1 MNMRMS
7 RGTGEWRPRIGC
19 AKGELI
25 PMLSRPVFWAAVIIA
40 FMLGGTFGV
49 MILSLCVVA
58 GDADRQMERDLEERR
73 CSEEV
78 DK

>member
-1 MNMRMS
+1 
-7 RGTGEWRPRIGC
+7 
-19 AKGELI
+19 
-25 PMLSRPVFWAAVIIA
+25 MLSWPVFWAAVAAA
-40 FMLGGTFGV
+40 FMLGGMFGM

-78 DK
+78 RYGQDQQQAQGQAGRA

>member
-1 MNMRMS
+1 
-7 RGTGEWRPRIGC
+7 
-19 AKGELI
+19 
-25 PMLSRPVFWAAVIIA
+25 MLSWPVFWAAVIIA
-40 FMLGGTFGV
+40 FTLGGTFGV

-78 DK
+78 SHAAE

>member
-1 MNMRMS
+1 
-7 RGTGEWRPRIGC
+7 
-19 AKGELI
+19 
-25 PMLSRPVFWAAVIIA
+25 MLSWPVFWAAVIIA

-78 DK
+78 DPCSTAPTANPD

>member
-1 MNMRMS
+1 
-7 RGTGEWRPRIGC
+7 
-19 AKGELI
+19 
-25 PMLSRPVFWAAVIIA
+25 MLSWPVFWAAVAAA
-40 FMLGGTFGV
+40 FMLGGMFGM

-78 DK
+78 RYGQDQQQA

>member
-1 MNMRMS
+1 
-7 RGTGEWRPRIGC
+7 
-19 AKGELI
+19 
-25 PMLSRPVFWAAVIIA
+25 MLSWPVFWIAVIIA
-40 FMLGGTFGV
+40 FMLGGMFGM

-78 DK
+78 RYGQDQQQAQGQAGRA

>member
-1 MNMRMS
+1 
-7 RGTGEWRPRIGC
+7 
-19 AKGELI
+19 
-25 PMLSRPVFWAAVIIA
+25 MLSWSVFWAAVIIA

-58 GDADRQMERDLEERR
+58 GDADRQMERDLEEQHY
-73 CSEEV
+73 SEEV

>member
-1 MNMRMS
+1 
-7 RGTGEWRPRIGC
+7 
-19 AKGELI
+19 
-25 PMLSRPVFWAAVIIA
+25 MLSWSVFWAAVIIA
-40 FMLGGTFGV
+40 FILGGTFGV

>member
-1 MNMRMS
+1 
-7 RGTGEWRPRIGC
+7 
-19 AKGELI
+19 
-25 PMLSRPVFWAAVIIA
+25 MLSWPVFWAAVAAA
-40 FMLGGTFGV
+40 FVLGGTFGV

-78 DK
+78 RE